1 MIDNSRAPDFSL
13 TIEVPFQRPSTE
25 AVEQFKGHFDP
36 FLSTL
41 IDAGYLTEEEA
52 VAYIAFVTDFSLYPV
67 FVMDSFLVAY
77 RRMKAASEESASEE
91 SAIQK
96 PTLYIP

>member
-1 MIDNSRAPDFSL
+1 MIDNSRAPDFSI

-25 AVEQFKGHFDP
+25 AVEQFKSHFDP
-36 FLSTL
+36 FLSAL

-77 RRMKAASEESASEE
+77 RRMKAASEESA
-91 SAIQK
+91 IQK